1 MSVDDFVLNWKKV
14 RGQVTITGRA
24 GCINTTCYLYN
35 KHLTPELM
43 FNTEHLPLK
52 DRRRLLECNPLTIP
66 CNIALTGYGG
76 ADLLHPVGTLSTKSQ
91 PRVSFIVAHRQSGR
105 GFRFDAGHRI
115 EFVVEHRLVG
125 QPGDG
130 FGS

>member
-14 RGQVTITGRA
+14 RGGQVTITGRA

-43 FNTEHLPLK
+43 FNTEHLPRK
-52 DRRRLLECNPLTIP
+52 GRRRLLECDPLTIP

-76 ADLLHPVGTLSTKSQ
+76 ADLLHPFLPAS
-91 PRVSFIVAHRQSGR
+91 
-105 GFRFDAGHRI
+105 
-115 EFVVEHRLVG
+115 VEWEH
-125 QPGDG
+125 
-130 FGS
+130 